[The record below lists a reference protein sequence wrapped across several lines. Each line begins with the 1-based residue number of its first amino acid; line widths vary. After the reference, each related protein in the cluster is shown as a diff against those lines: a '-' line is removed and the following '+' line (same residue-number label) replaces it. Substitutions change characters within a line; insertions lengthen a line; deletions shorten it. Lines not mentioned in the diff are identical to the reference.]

1 MRTIQE
7 IKKAMTVEIMN
18 NTAMTIA
25 LGLDKSRSWEEQTSS
40 VSIINLML
48 YVIASAHYALEKIF
62 YDFKTEVEERIA
74 AAYPGSISWMWNRA
88 MEFQFDADANTY
100 LYEHGVY
107 ETVDSSKQ
115 IIKHATIVEEFN
127 TVLIKVSG
135 NEYKPLTD
143 IERESFTSYMNALK
157 FAGVKISVSSIQS
170 DDLTLKIH
178 LWRNRLVM
186 PGEDDD
192 TIKEA
197 VCQYLNNILYGGIF
211 NKTRL
216 MDAVQSIQGVED
228 VTIESCVFEG
238 HDSAN
243 TVTDLAVQNYSPIAG
258 HINLKKLEIIY
269 E

>member
-1 MRTIQE
+1 MYE
-7 IKKAMTVEIMN
+7 
-18 NTAMTIA
+18 
-25 LGLDKSRSWEEQTSS
+25 
-40 VSIINLML
+40 SI
-48 YVIASAHYALEKIF
+48 
-62 YDFKTEVEERIA
+62 D
-74 AAYPGSISWMWNRA
+74 P
-88 MEFQFDADANTY
+88 
-100 LYEHGVY
+100 
-107 ETVDSSKQ
+107 SKQ
-115 IIKHATIVEEFN
+115 IIKHATVVEEFN

-143 IERESFTSYMNALK
+143 DERESFTAYMNALK
-157 FAGVKISVSSIQS
+157 FAGVKLSVSSIQS
-170 DDLTLKIH
+170 DDLTLRIH

-192 TIKEA
+192 TIKDA

-216 MDAVQSIQGVED
+216 MDAVQSVQGVED

-238 HDSAN
+238 HDSEH
-243 TVTDLAVQNYSPIAG
+243 TVTDLVVQNYSPIAG